1 MRPIPS
7 LILALALWA
16 GAQGASAQA
25 PSQLIAGQVMK
36 VDRSAGKITIKHGP
50 IKKLGMDQGMT
61 MVFKA
66 QDPAMLNSVK
76 AGSKIRFDAEQVN
89 GQYTVTKIEKSQ

>member
-7 LILALALWA
+7 LILALALCA

-36 VDRSAGKITIKHGP
+36 VDQSAGKITIKHGP

-66 QDPAMLNSVK
+66 QDPTMLNSVK
-76 AGSKIRFDAEQVN
+76 AGSKIKFDAEQVN